1 MFMCVCAHARVFET
15 IHNSRMFMK
24 EDKIIQFYMELDEQ
38 HQSVQSQVLLMGH
51 FPTINKAL
59 SMVSQEER

>member
-1 MFMCVCAHARVFET
+1 MFME
-15 IHNSRMFMK
+15 

-38 HQSVQSQVLLMGH
+38 HQSVQSQVLLMGP